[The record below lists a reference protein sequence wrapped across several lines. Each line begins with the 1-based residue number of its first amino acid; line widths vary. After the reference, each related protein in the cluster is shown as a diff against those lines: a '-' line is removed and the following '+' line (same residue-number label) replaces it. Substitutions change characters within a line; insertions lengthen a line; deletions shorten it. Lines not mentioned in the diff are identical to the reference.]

1 MSTVPTPTDEEAPGE
16 GARPVAVVTGA
27 SSGIGAAT
35 VRHLAAA
42 GFDVVAG
49 ARRKERLE
57 ELASEV
63 GPAVRPLPLDVTVAE
78 SIHEFTEAIPA
89 CRVLIN
95 NAGGA
100 LGQDRIADSV
110 DEKWITMFET
120 NVLGLMR
127 MTRALL
133 GKLIASGNGHVVN
146 IGSVAAHE
154 AYIGGA
160 GYIAAKHG
168 ARGVNDVLRLE
179 LNGQPVRVSEIDPG
193 LVETEFSL
201 VRFAGDAEA
210 AARVYEGMTP
220 LVADDIADIITF
232 VVTRPAHVDIDT
244 LIVRPRDQARTFM
257 VHRSRNGG

>member
-1 MSTVPTPTDEEAPGE
+1 MPTPTGQE
-16 GARPVAVVTGA
+16 GRPVAVVTGA

-35 VRHLAAA
+35 VRHLATA

-49 ARRKERLE
+49 ARRTDRLE
-57 ELASEV
+57 ALAKEV
-63 GPAVRPLPLDVTVAE
+63 GSAVRPLQLDVTSAE
-78 SIHEFTEAIPA
+78 SIEAFTDAIPA
-89 CRVLIN
+89 CRVLVN

-100 LGQDRIADSV
+100 LGQDRIAQSD
-110 DEKWITMFET
+110 DDQWITMFET

-133 GKLIASGNGHVVN
+133 GKLIGSGNGHVVN

-154 AYIGGA
+154 AYVGGA

-193 LVETEFSL
+193 LTETEFSL
-201 VRFAGDAEA
+201 VRFDGDAEA
-210 AARVYEGMTP
+210 ATRVYQGMTP
-220 LVADDIADIITF
+220 LVADDVAEIITF
-232 VVTRPAHVDIDT
+232 VVTRPPHVDIDT

-257 VHRSRNGG
+257 VHRS

>member
-1 MSTVPTPTDEEAPGE
+1 MSSVPNRPDQET
-16 GARPVAVVTGA
+16 RPVAVVTGA

-42 GFDVVAG
+42 GFDVVVG
-49 ARRKERLE
+49 ARRLERLQ
-57 ELASEV
+57 ELAKEV
-63 GPAVRPLPLDVTVAE
+63 GPAVRPLPLDVTVAQ
-78 SIHEFTEAIPA
+78 SIEAFTRAIPA
-89 CRVLIN
+89 CRVLVN

-100 LGQDRIADSV
+100 LGQERVADSV
-110 DEKWITMFET
+110 DEKWLTMFET

-133 GKLIASGNGHVVN
+133 PKLIASGNGHIVN

-154 AYIGGA
+154 AYVGGA

-193 LVETEFSL
+193 MTETEFSL
-201 VRFAGDAEA
+201 VRFDGDESA

-220 LVADDIADIITF
+220 LVADDIAEIVTF

-257 VHRSRNGG
+257 VHRS